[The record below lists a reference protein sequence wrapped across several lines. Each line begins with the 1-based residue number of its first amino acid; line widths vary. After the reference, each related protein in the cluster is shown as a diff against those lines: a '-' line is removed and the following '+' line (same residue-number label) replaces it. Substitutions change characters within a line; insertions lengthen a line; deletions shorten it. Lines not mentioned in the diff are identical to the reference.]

1 MLPVW
6 QGGLI
11 VLLVL
16 LAYIPA
22 LHGDFLW
29 DDDTHISTNNTLHS
43 MSGLQAIWLKPGATA
58 QYYPLTFTVF
68 WVGYHLWGLNTLGY
82 HLVTLCMHCVT
93 ALLLWQVLARLRV
106 RGAWL
111 AGAIF
116 ALHPVC
122 VMSVAWMTEL
132 KNTLSGALALTAGWA
147 YLRYARLG
155 VYDEGKGF
163 ETRTARADW
172 RFYALALVLFQLA
185 LLAKTAVSFLP
196 LTLFLIVWWQ
206 RDRLSWRDL
215 WPLLPML
222 GMAIAMGQV
231 TSYVERHSGGASGAQ
246 FDIGFAERVLIS
258 GQSFWF
264 YLGKL
269 FFPYSLTFI
278 YPRWQMN
285 SAVWW
290 QYIYPVATVGFLF
303 GLWKMR
309 HRIGKGPFVA
319 MLHFYISTSFLIL
332 VLVLFMTRYSFVSD
346 HWQYFGCMSVIAL
359 AAAGISRG
367 LDMIEGTGQFIN
379 PLIYGVL
386 MLGLTV
392 LSWRQAGIYT
402 NKETLW
408 RDTLSKNPDCWLA
421 HNNLGVFL
429 KNHGHIEEAMNH
441 YRKAILI
448 SPGYFESLNNLGVA
462 LAEKGQFDEAIENY
476 RKAVQI
482 NPIYFEAF
490 NNLGVALAAK
500 GRSDEAI
507 DNYRRAI
514 QIKPNFP
521 GALINLGVALAARG
535 QFDEAINNYRLA
547 LQINSDSL
555 GALNNL
561 AWTLATAPD
570 SKLRDGAEAVDLAER
585 ACELSHYS
593 EPSFIGTLAAAYAEA
608 GRFEDAVTA
617 AEKAHD
623 LALAL
628 GRQKQALKNQELLQL
643 FKNHQPY
650 REKAGQSG

>member
-1 MLPVW
+1 
-6 QGGLI
+6 
-11 VLLVL
+11 
-16 LAYIPA
+16 
-22 LHGDFLW
+22 
-29 DDDTHISTNNTLHS
+29 
-43 MSGLQAIWLKPGATA
+43 
-58 QYYPLTFTVF
+58 
-68 WVGYHLWGLNTLGY
+68 
-82 HLVTLCMHCVT
+82 
-93 ALLLWQVLARLRV
+93 
-106 RGAWL
+106 
-111 AGAIF
+111 
-116 ALHPVC
+116 
-122 VMSVAWMTEL
+122 
-132 KNTLSGALALTAGWA
+132 
-147 YLRYARLG
+147 
-155 VYDEGKGF
+155 
-163 ETRTARADW
+163 
-172 RFYALALVLFQLA
+172 
-185 LLAKTAVSFLP
+185 
-196 LTLFLIVWWQ
+196 
-206 RDRLSWRDL
+206 
-215 WPLLPML
+215 
-222 GMAIAMGQV
+222 
-231 TSYVERHSGGASGAQ
+231 
-246 FDIGFAERVLIS
+246 
-258 GQSFWF
+258 
-264 YLGKL
+264 
-269 FFPYSLTFI
+269 
-278 YPRWQMN
+278 
-285 SAVWW
+285 
-290 QYIYPVATVGFLF
+290 
-303 GLWKMR
+303 
-309 HRIGKGPFVA
+309 
-319 MLHFYISTSFLIL
+319 
-332 VLVLFMTRYSFVSD
+332 
-346 HWQYFGCMSVIAL
+346 
-359 AAAGISRG
+359 
-367 LDMIEGTGQFIN
+367 
-379 PLIYGVL
+379 
-386 MLGLTV
+386 MLGLAV

-429 KNHGHIEEAMNH
+429 KNHGHIGEAMDH

-448 SPGYFESLNNLGVA
+448 SPDYFESLNNLGVA